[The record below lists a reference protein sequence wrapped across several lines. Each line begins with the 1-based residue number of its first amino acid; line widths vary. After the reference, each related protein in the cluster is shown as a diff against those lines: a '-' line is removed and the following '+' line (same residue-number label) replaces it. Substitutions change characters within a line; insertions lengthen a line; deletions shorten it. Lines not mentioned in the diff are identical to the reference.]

1 MTIAARDYER
11 AVAAAVSKSYL
22 ARFPA
27 AARDALLSRSTR
39 IEVPARGVFFRSG
52 EAPRTALLISG
63 LGRIAV
69 VNESG
74 DDLTVL
80 WAHAGEWIGAAT
92 VVDPA
97 RPVFVG
103 FFAQA
108 VTDLVYLDIPAS
120 VVAELAHADA
130 KVAWVVAQ
138 FLASRLDQAI
148 AEIVGYAQGDLRSRI
163 VRRLLELAVHQPV
176 GAPLVASITQ
186 EELAKAVGAA
196 RPSVARVLAVL
207 KREGLIRSVRG
218 GLLIT
223 QPDQLTVPART
234 GAA

>member
-1 MTIAARDYER
+1 MGKNMTIAARDYER

-97 RPVFVG
+97 RPVFVR
-103 FFAQA
+103 FFP
-108 VTDLVYLDIPAS
+108 PAS
-120 VVAELAHADA
+120 TPPPSLA
-130 KVAWVVAQ
+130 
-138 FLASRLDQAI
+138 F
-148 AEIVGYAQGDLRSRI
+148 
-163 VRRLLELAVHQPV
+163 P
-176 GAPLVASITQ
+176 P
-186 EELAKAVGAA
+186 
-196 RPSVARVLAVL
+196 PSLPTPPPPP
-207 KREGLIRSVRG
+207 S
-218 GLLIT
+218 
-223 QPDQLTVPART
+223 
-234 GAA
+234 

>member
-1 MTIAARDYER
+1 MTITARDYER
-11 AVAAAVSKSYL
+11 AVASAVSKSYL
-22 ARFPA
+22 ARLPA
-27 AARDALLSRSTR
+27 PAREALLSRSNR
-39 IEVPARGVFFRSG
+39 IEVPARSVFFRSG

-97 RPVFVG
+97 RPAFVG

-120 VVAELAHADA
+120 AVTELALADA
-130 KVAWVVAQ
+130 RVAWV
-138 FLASRLDQAI
+138 I
-148 AEIVGYAQGDLRSRI
+148 A
-163 VRRLLELAVHQPV
+163 
-176 GAPLVASITQ
+176 
-186 EELAKAVGAA
+186 
-196 RPSVARVLAVL
+196 
-207 KREGLIRSVRG
+207 
-218 GLLIT
+218 
-223 QPDQLTVPART
+223 
-234 GAA
+234 